1 MFFIHVMP
9 DNLGRTQK
17 IILTRKLFGDKFKLK
32 NGLAN
37 HKIIRHHQ

>member
-1 MFFIHVMP
+1 MFFTHVVL

-32 NGLAN
+32 NRLAN
-37 HKIIRHHQ
+37 HKIMKPHQ